1 MTEEKK
7 HMTPNGRIC
16 LICGNHYSTI
26 VADNRASKYWT
37 LWAILLN
44 TTGRTT
50 MEQDA
55 IDAIINDESVVF
67 ASFEDDNAAVRKV
80 ATKAYQAAVER
91 GLLDEFLAECEDLAQ
106 RYQAYMNVA
115 TAINAPKERA
125 LRTFL
130 EVLAELIDSDI
141 QEAIKLTAIAVYVTN
156 YKDDFEAI

>member
-1 MTEEKK
+1 
-7 HMTPNGRIC
+7 
-16 LICGNHYSTI
+16 
-26 VADNRASKYWT
+26 
-37 LWAILLN
+37 
-44 TTGRTT
+44 

-80 ATKAYQAAVER
+80 ATKAYQAAVKH

-115 TAINAPKERA
+115 TTINAPKEQA